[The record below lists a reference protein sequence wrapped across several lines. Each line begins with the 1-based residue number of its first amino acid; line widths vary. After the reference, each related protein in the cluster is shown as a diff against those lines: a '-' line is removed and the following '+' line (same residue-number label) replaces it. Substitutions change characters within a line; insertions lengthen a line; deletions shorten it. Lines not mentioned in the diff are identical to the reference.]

1 MFDIDKMYLM
11 FPTIKP
17 QYDVNKKLKNYI
29 FNQTENC
36 FIHKKTKNKIKVGDN
51 ISVIILGA
59 KYTKKSFR
67 NNYFI
72 TYLFSSSL
80 IRGLNNKESKT

>member
-29 FNQTENC
+29 FTNL
-36 FIHKKTKNKIKVGDN
+36 KGKTKEETVDNINKIIDQLLMQKGL
-51 ISVIILGA
+51 S
-59 KYTKKSFR
+59 
-67 NNYFI
+67 
-72 TYLFSSSL
+72 YLK
-80 IRGLNNKESKT
+80 N